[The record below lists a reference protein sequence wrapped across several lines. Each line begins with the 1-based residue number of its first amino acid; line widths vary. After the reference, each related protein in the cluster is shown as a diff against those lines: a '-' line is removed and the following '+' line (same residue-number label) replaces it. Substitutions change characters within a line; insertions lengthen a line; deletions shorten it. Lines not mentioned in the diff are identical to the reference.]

1 MLLTISSVKANEI
14 INKIV
19 INGNQRI
26 SDETIKIYGE
36 IDKNKKINE
45 NGINQII
52 KNLYS
57 TNFFQDVNIQITN
70 GLLKIDLIEY
80 PTINN

>member
-1 MLLTISSVKANEI
+1 MLRIIKILFILLLTISSVKANEI

-36 IDKNKKINE
+36 IDKNKKI
-45 NGINQII
+45 
-52 KNLYS
+52 KS
-57 TNFFQDVNIQITN
+57 
-70 GLLKIDLIEY
+70 
-80 PTINN
+80 

>member
-1 MLLTISSVKANEI
+1 MLRITKILFLLLLTISSVKANEV

-26 SDETIKIYGE
+26 SEETIKIYGE
-36 IDKNKKINE
+36 IDKNQKINE
-45 NGINQII
+45 NEINLII

-57 TNFFQDVNIQITN
+57 TNFFEDV
-70 GLLKIDLIEY
+70 DVSY
-80 PTINN
+80 